1 MGKPVHFK
9 VHFITYYL
17 LVCLYLFSTSCG
29 KDPVDTVDCTGLTPT
44 YSVDTK
50 PILDAS
56 CAQTNCHDS
65 VTKENGYDFS
75 TYATAMP
82 ISQQEN
88 FLGAI
93 QHKGGFKP
101 MPESGPK
108 LSQNKIDLLTC
119 WVQNGSP
126 E

>member
-1 MGKPVHFK
+1 MVKPVHFK
-9 VHFITYYL
+9 ANFIAYCL
-17 LVCLYLFSTSCG
+17 LVSLYLFSTSCG
-29 KDPVDTVDCTGLTPT
+29 KESVDTVDCMGQTPT

-75 TYATAMP
+75 TYATARP

-93 QHKGGFKP
+93 QHKQGFTP
-101 MPESGPK
+101 MPDSGPK
-108 LSQNKIDLLTC
+108 LSQDKIDLLTC